1 MFYTFKEIREYEA
14 EGQQQKEYIVD
25 MFEDSEKTIS
35 FGQANYHILS
45 SNPNY
50 QQEFIDS
57 MEKPPLQPKPA
68 GYAEKRIS
76 EYPPIGD
83 QLDALW
89 KGGAAA
95 ADMLAR
101 VQAVKIKYPKP

>member
-25 MFEDSEKTIS
+25 MFEDSDKTIS
-35 FGQANYHILS
+35 LGQANYHILS

-50 QQEFIDS
+50 QQEFIES
-57 MEKPPLQPKPA
+57 MESPALQPKPA
-68 GYAEKRIS
+68 GYVEKRVS
-76 EYPPIGD
+76 EYPSIGD

-89 KGGAAA
+89 KGGDAA
-95 ADMLAR
+95 ADMLTR
-101 VQAVKIKYPKP
+101 VQDIKTKYPKP